1 MTHTIDETGFE
12 LRRRYRASR
21 ERLFRAFTNPDDLRD
36 WYAPVAGWVVSHVE
50 VDAREGGGYHLEFG
64 PAGGDPVVEKGVFR
78 EFDPPSRLVI
88 ELQLSGG
95 IAQEVTR
102 VTVEFLEDGDGT
114 EVVVRETGYS
124 SEEVARMH
132 AGGWSTMLE
141 SLRGVVGE

>member
-1 MTHTIDETGFE
+1 
-12 LRRRYRASR
+12 
-21 ERLFRAFTNPDDLRD
+21 
-36 WYAPVAGWVVSHVE
+36 
-50 VDAREGGGYHLEFG
+50 
-64 PAGGDPVVEKGVFR
+64 VFR

-102 VTVEFLEDGDGT
+102 VTVEFIEDGDET